1 MPLAVDGDRLL
12 ADLAAYRRI
21 GGRGN
26 GVVRRAFSEP
36 DLEARRL
43 VARHM
48 AEAGLDVRWDP
59 IGNIFGLPPGDG
71 PCLLVGSHSDTQPEG
86 GWLDGIYGVAVG
98 LAVAR
103 AARAAGGPRVAVVSF
118 QDEEG
123 AFASLMG
130 SRWWTG
136 AYRMEDL
143 REAVDSDGRR
153 LGPLLDAVP
162 EIQGAQPVEPER
174 FSGFLEAHIEQGP
187 VLHETGE
194 AIGVV
199 TSIVGSRNYA
209 LTIEG
214 QQNHAGTTP
223 MDRRR
228 DAVTGLIRFGAA
240 LHEAFAGLRG
250 ESTVWTMG
258 RIEVRPNAVSIVPGR
273 AEVSVQFRDP
283 DEGRLQLMAETVERL
298 AAETARG
305 TGLRFD
311 LEARPPLA
319 PTAIDRRLQQ
329 AIAEAAEAR
338 VPGRW
343 RRMPS
348 GALHDAAS
356 VAAVLPV
363 AMLFVPS
370 IGGVSHSF
378 EEDTALPD
386 LVTGAEVMAGAV
398 ERVAT

>member
-1 MPLAVDGDRLL
+1 
-12 ADLAAYRRI
+12 
-21 GGRGN
+21 
-26 GVVRRAFSEP
+26 
-36 DLEARRL
+36 
-43 VARHM
+43 
-48 AEAGLDVRWDP
+48 
-59 IGNIFGLPPGDG
+59 
-71 PCLLVGSHSDTQPEG
+71 
-86 GWLDGIYGVAVG
+86 
-98 LAVAR
+98 
-103 AARAAGGPRVAVVSF
+103 
-118 QDEEG
+118 
-123 AFASLMG
+123 
-130 SRWWTG
+130 
-136 AYRMEDL
+136 
-143 REAVDSDGRR
+143 
-153 LGPLLDAVP
+153 
-162 EIQGAQPVEPER
+162 
-174 FSGFLEAHIEQGP
+174 
-187 VLHETGE
+187 
-194 AIGVV
+194 
-199 TSIVGSRNYA
+199 
-209 LTIEG
+209 
-214 QQNHAGTTP
+214 
-223 MDRRR
+223 
-228 DAVTGLIRFGAA
+228 
-240 LHEAFAGLRG
+240 
-250 ESTVWTMG
+250 MG

>member
-228 DAVTGLIRFGAA
+228 DAVTGLIRFVGVA
-240 LHEAFAGLRG
+240 LCTRPLAVLARCAKLLGSR
-250 ESTVWTMG
+250 TIG
-258 RIEVRPNAVSIVPGR
+258 RTEVRPIRRCRSCR
-273 AEVSVQFRDP
+273 ARGLEASRSSFPRSP
-283 DEGRLQLMAETVERL
+283 DRGGLSMLMAETGGT
-298 AAETARG
+298 AGAESPAGHRPALRPGRPRRPWRRRG
-305 TGLRFD
+305 F
-311 LEARPPLA
+311 
-319 PTAIDRRLQQ
+319 DRRPAQ
-329 AIAEAAEAR
+329 ADR
-338 VPGRW
+338 S
-343 RRMPS
+343 PS
-348 GALHDAAS
+348 GRRPGCFSFPLLSPSPPPCLAKLDLRISPRRPSRPRS
-356 VAAVLPV
+356 VAA
-363 AMLFVPS
+363 
-370 IGGVSHSF
+370 
-378 EEDTALPD
+378 ALPARD
-386 LVTGAEVMAGAV
+386 R
-398 ERVAT
+398 RVRPLSIEPA